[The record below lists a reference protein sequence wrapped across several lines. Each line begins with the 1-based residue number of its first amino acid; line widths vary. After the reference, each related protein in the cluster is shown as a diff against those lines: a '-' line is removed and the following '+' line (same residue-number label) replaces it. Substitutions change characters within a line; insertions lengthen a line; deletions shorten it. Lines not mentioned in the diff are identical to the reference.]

1 MIEVI
6 GSFVLSQS
14 VLGRLTK
21 YKLQTHSEMD
31 WKKTLGQVAVVVVGV
46 LAAGYV
52 KQLLDKSTT
61 SAPAEA

>member
-1 MIEVI
+1 
-6 GSFVLSQS
+6 
-14 VLGRLTK
+14 
-21 YKLQTHSEMD
+21 MD
-31 WKKTLGQVAVVVVGV
+31 YKKTLGQVAIVVVGV